1 MVGSLGVRVLP
12 SNVVPLDPMQAA
24 FEGMLA
30 GWERQRLSR
39 GLNPTATRSNIA
51 LVKRFAHFTGEYP
64 WQWQPADVE
73 DFTVSLINRPEP
85 AAHST
90 LRGYHGMIR
99 TFCSYITDPRYEW
112 PEVCQERFGSYPV
125 QICHDWNTR
134 HHVAEFEGR
143 PAKRALTFDEA
154 EAFFRHADEKVE
166 RIIAA
171 GKKGALSALRDAQ
184 FFKTVYAFGL
194 RRREACMLDLA
205 DLRSNPNNP
214 DWGSYGSVHVRFAKA
229 NKGGPSRRRTVLA
242 VPEFAWAVD
251 GLRQW
256 VEAARPRFRPG
267 DLNPVWVTERR
278 SRMSVRHVDEK
289 FALLRDEIGL
299 DPHLTL
305 HSLRHSYVTH
315 LVEYGY
321 PERFV
326 SEQVGHSYASSTAI
340 YTDVS
345 DDYKNRILSKALA
358 RIRQPEQQGP
368 QQ

>member
-1 MVGSLGVRVLP
+1 MVRSSRLAGLP
-12 SNVVPLDPMQAA
+12 ANVVPLDPLEAVFQ
-24 FEGMLA
+24 GMLA

-39 GLNPTATRSNIA
+39 GLDATATRSNVA
-51 LVKRFAHFTGEYP
+51 LVKRFARFTEEYP
-64 WQWQPADVE
+64 WEWKPGDVE
-73 DFTVSLINRPEP
+73 DFTVSLLNRPEP
-85 AAHST
+85 ASHST
-90 LRGYHGMIR
+90 LRGYHSVIR
-99 TFCSYITDPRYEW
+99 AFCTFITDPRYEW
-112 PEVCQERFGSYPV
+112 PEVCQERFGAHPV

-134 HHVAEFEGR
+134 HHVAEFEAR
-143 PAKRALTFDEA
+143 PAKRPLTFDEA
-154 EAFFRHADEKVE
+154 EAFFAHADLKVE
-166 RIIAA
+166 RIVAA

-214 DWGSYGSVHVRFAKA
+214 EWGSYGSVHVRHAKA
-229 NKGGPSRRRTVLA
+229 NKGGPPRRRTVLA

-256 VEAARPRFRPG
+256 IEAARPKFRPG
-267 DLNPVWVTERR
+267 SATPVWLTERR
-278 SRMSVRHVDEK
+278 SRLSVRHADEK

-299 DPHLTL
+299 DPKLTL

-326 SEQVGHSYASSTAI
+326 QEQVGHSYASSTAI

-345 DDYKNRILSKALA
+345 DDYKNRILAKALS
-358 RIRQPEQQGP
+358 RVRHPEQQGP